1 MMKVSPFQWA
11 AFNYFGFFCA
21 YGVLLP
27 FCQCGLN
34 ITAIRLK

>member
-11 AFNYFGFFCA
+11 AFNYFGFFVPMACCCR
-21 YGVLLP
+21 